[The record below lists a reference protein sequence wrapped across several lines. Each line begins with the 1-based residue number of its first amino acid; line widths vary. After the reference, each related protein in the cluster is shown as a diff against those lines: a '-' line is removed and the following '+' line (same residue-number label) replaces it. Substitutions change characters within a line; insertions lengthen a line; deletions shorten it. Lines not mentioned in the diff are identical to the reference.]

1 MTNSPMSNIDK
12 QALREAAATAKIAG
26 EAPIMPFDQR
36 ITALNDFMKHCTPD
50 TVLALLEAAEKQIVP
65 EEMPKGL
72 AGQIV
77 SLLAHNIGDKFLAQK
92 IWNACRTAIH
102 QSAENTESRCTM
114 QPASALDS
122 LPQNAD
128 SRCSNSPV
136 FPDGWVIVPVEPT
149 EEMLA
154 ELCLVKGWTARALN
168 ARYQAMLAAAP
179 KPEA

>member
-1 MTNSPMSNIDK
+1 
-12 QALREAAATAKIAG
+12 
-26 EAPIMPFDQR
+26 
-36 ITALNDFMKHCTPD
+36 
-50 TVLALLEAAEKQIVP
+50 
-65 EEMPKGL
+65 
-72 AGQIV
+72 
-77 SLLAHNIGDKFLAQK
+77 
-92 IWNACRTAIH
+92 
-102 QSAENTESRCTM
+102 M

-136 FPDGWVIVPVEPT
+136 FPDGWVMVPVEPT